1 MTQSRNQYFATR
13 ASIRRYDPSR
23 EVDKEFLTRM
33 LDLARMAPN
42 TGNMQLYSVVVTTDA
57 ARLRALAAEGHFNQP
72 AAAGAKAILTFCIDI
87 HRFARW
93 CELSGTTSSLGNLQG
108 FTWAAIDTS
117 IFAQQFVTLAEME
130 GLGTCY
136 LGTTTYNPEPIARLL
151 NLPSGV
157 LPLISVS
164 VGWPAES
171 GDEKQRLP
179 LESVVHFE
187 EYSNPDDAGIKEL
200 YRATEKHPASQRF
213 IEENSKPSL
222 AHVFTEVRY
231 KREDAEAFSKVYID
245 AIRKAGITL

>member
-1 MTQSRNQYFATR
+1 MTQSENQYFATR

-23 EVDKEFLTRM
+23 EVDKELLTRL

-42 TGNMQLYSVVVTTDA
+42 TGNMQLYSVVVTTA
-57 ARLRALAAEGHFNQP
+57 PERLKALAAEGHFNQP
-72 AAAGAKAILTFCIDI
+72 AAAGAKAILTFCIDAR
-87 HRFARW
+87 RFGRW
-93 CELSGTTSSLGNLQG
+93 CELNGTASSLGNLQG

-187 EYSNPDDAGIKEL
+187 EYSDPDDTGIKEL
-200 YRATEKHPASQRF
+200 YRATEEHPASQRF
-213 IEENSKPSL
+213 VEENDMPSL

-231 KREDAEAFSKVYID
+231 RRKDAEAFSKVYLD
-245 AIRKAGITL
+245 AISNAGFNI

>member
-1 MTQSRNQYFATR
+1 MTKSENQYFATR

-23 EVDKEFLTRM
+23 EVDKQLLGR
-33 LDLARMAPN
+33 LIDLARMAPN
-42 TGNMQLYSVVVTTDA
+42 TGNMQLYSVVVTTDSE
-57 ARLRALAAEGHFNQP
+57 RLRKLAAEGHFNQP
-72 AAAGAKAILTFCIDI
+72 AAAGAKAILTFCIDMR
-87 HRFARW
+87 RFARW
-93 CELSGTTSSLGNLQG
+93 CELSGTKSSLGNLQG

-151 NLPSGV
+151 HLPDGV

-179 LESVVHFE
+179 LESVLHFE
-187 EYSNPDDAGIKEL
+187 EYADPDDAGIKEL
-200 YRATEKHPASQRF
+200 YRATEEHPASMRF
-213 IEENSKPSL
+213 IEENGKPSL

-231 KREDAEAFSKVYID
+231 KREDAEAFSQVYLD
-245 AIRKAGITL
+245 AIRKAGINL

>member
-1 MTQSRNQYFATR
+1 MTQSVNQYFATR

-23 EVDKEFLTRM
+23 EVDKELLTRL

-72 AAAGAKAILTFCIDI
+72 AAAGAKAILTFCIDMR
-87 HRFARW
+87 RFARW
-93 CELSGTTSSLGNLQG
+93 CELSGTASSLGNLQG
-108 FTWAAIDTS
+108 LTWAAIDTT

-136 LGTTTYNPEPIARLL
+136 LGTTTYNPEPISRLL

-187 EYSNPDDAGIKEL
+187 EYSDPDNAGIQEL
-200 YRATEKHPASQRF
+200 YRATEQHPASQRF
-213 IEENSKPSL
+213 IKENDKPSL

-231 KREDAEAFSKVYID
+231 KREDAEAFSKVYLD
-245 AIRKAGITL
+245 AIRKAGISL